1 MARDERLDLLSFTGS
16 TAVGKQVAVTVKERF
31 GEESL
36 VIIYYGDIQRTP
48 YLINKTFKLM
58 LMN

>member
-48 YLINKTFKLM
+48 YLINKTF
-58 LMN
+58 